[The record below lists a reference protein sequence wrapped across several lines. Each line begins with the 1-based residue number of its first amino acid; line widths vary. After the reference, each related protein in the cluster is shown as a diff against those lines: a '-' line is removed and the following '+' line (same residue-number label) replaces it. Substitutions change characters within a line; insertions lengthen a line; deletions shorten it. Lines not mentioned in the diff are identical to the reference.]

1 MLQSPSSPDSAEPG
15 RTSEPTA
22 QTRAAVAEAQL
33 GLDPDLRAGEKLAR
47 ARIHLGLSIEQV
59 SDRLRVRRD
68 YLEAL
73 EQMNIKL
80 LPGRAYTIAYLRSYA
95 AHLGLDP
102 AAVVAQFQRESALT
116 REDVNPQLR
125 NPESK
130 PRRERP
136 WMAALAIAAAI
147 AGFMA
152 WRAYEDMSRAT
163 RPVRDTQTAEAPPA
177 AERPGPSAETPLEPP
192 APTLTRVVVELRAI
206 TPAWLE
212 VRGPD
217 GTIFFTRAMQPGEG
231 YRPDV
236 GAGWTIHTKDGG
248 AFELLVDGVSRGPL
262 GDAGSPVLG
271 RRVDAIA
278 ASAPPPV
285 LPPPASAKPKP
296 VAAAA
301 PAIEAPAA
309 AAPLAVTPAAP
320 SAQPEP
326 AAAPAR
332 PAGR

>member
-1 MLQSPSSPDSAEPG
+1 MLQTPSSPDSAEPG
-15 RTSEPTA
+15 RASEPAA

-47 ARIHLGLSIEQV
+47 ARVHLGLSIDQV

-80 LPGRAYTIAYLRSYA
+80 LPGRAYTLAYLRSYA

-136 WMAALAIAAAI
+136 WLAALAIAAAI

-163 RPVRDTQTAEAPPA
+163 RPVRDTQTAEAPAA
-177 AERPGPSAETPLEPP
+177 AEPNAPAAETPLAPP
-192 APTLTRVVVELRAI
+192 APTLARVVVELRALQ
-206 TPAWLE
+206 PAWLE

-217 GTIFFTRAMQPGEG
+217 GTIFFARAMQAGEG

-262 GDAGSPVLG
+262 GDVGSPVLG

-285 LPPPASAKPKP
+285 LPPPPAKPKP
-296 VAAAA
+296 TASAAPSIPATAAASA
-301 PAIEAPAA
+301 PPVSVEP
-309 AAPLAVTPAAP
+309 PPAAP
-320 SAQPEP
+320 DP
-326 AAAPAR
+326 AASPR